1 VHIQPLQPLQT
12 TVHMGCTRA
21 CERVKQKLLVIAREI
36 EAGKNHEHAQIFAS
50 SVYLQH
56 LTNPWCVLVVC
67 ARAMCVR
74 VCA

>member
-1 VHIQPLQPLQT
+1 
-12 TVHMGCTRA
+12 
-21 CERVKQKLLVIAREI
+21 VKQKLLVIAREI